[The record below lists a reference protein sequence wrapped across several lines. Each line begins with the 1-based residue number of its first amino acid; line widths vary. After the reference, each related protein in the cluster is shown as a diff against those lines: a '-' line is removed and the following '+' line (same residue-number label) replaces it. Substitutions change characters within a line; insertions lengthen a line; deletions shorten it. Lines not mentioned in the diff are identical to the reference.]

1 MSIITTW
8 EAVPSRLYSLF
19 ASLVDAPSGEDRE
32 KFEAISTP
40 PSLRNKSDEEEE
52 TTSTVLFSNALREA
66 VAVGLVETADGK
78 LRVTDRA
85 RSFTKTSKDKE
96 QAFRRFMV
104 DVLLDESKA
113 SAADQSS
120 FMASLAW
127 FLTKSPFK
135 PISFKADPTAD
146 LKADLGAKAAQTG
159 LTVIANYQNFLYW
172 ARYLGFATM
181 VGGRDSDAD
190 RDSRRYIFPDPLDAI
205 NAAIPSILG
214 DQNEL
219 PIEQFV
225 SRLAAIFPV
234 FEAGAVRQ
242 QMIDSSDGTGSGA
255 IGTKLSQATS
265 LALQRMESN
274 QILHLRRDADAPMI
288 ILDLGRTERRISH
301 VSRNLAA

>member
-19 ASLVDAPSGEDRE
+19 ASLVDASSGEDRE
-32 KFEAISTP
+32 KLEAISTP

-52 TTSTVLFSNALREA
+52 TASTVLFSNALREA
-66 VAVGLVETADGK
+66 LAVGLVESADGK

-85 RSFTKTSKDKE
+85 RSFTKTSKNKE
-96 QAFRRFMV
+96 QAFRRFMI

-113 SAADQSS
+113 AAAGQAS

-127 FLTKSPFK
+127 FLSKSPFK
-135 PISFKADPTAD
+135 PVSFRADPTSD
-146 LKADLGAKAAQTG
+146 LKADLGTKAGQTG
-159 LTVIANYQNFLYW
+159 LTVIADYQNFLYW
-172 ARYLGFATM
+172 ARYLGFATIM
-181 VGGRDSDAD
+181 GGRDVDAN
-190 RDSRRYIFPDPLDAI
+190 RDGRYVFPDPLEAI
-205 NAAIPSILG
+205 KAAVPSILG
-214 DQNEL
+214 DQDEL
-219 PIEQFV
+219 PVEQFV

-242 QMIDSSDGTGSGA
+242 QIIGSADGTGSGA

-274 QILHLRRDADAPMI
+274 QILNLRRDADAPMI

-301 VSRNLAA
+301 IGRKLAS